1 MEYPDGFVATF
12 HEKVSVTLFEKYVET
27 CYFFF
32 SKDLT
37 KQESQKKIA
46 VLEKHLPMKNGNS

>member
-12 HEKVSVTLFEKYVET
+12 HEKVSVTLFENYVET

-37 KQESQKKIA
+37 KQESQKKLA